1 MNKSLSNFEIM
12 SLLGDKTKIITYPEV
27 RKYTNVE
34 ELLYP
39 WGNIVILYMTGD
51 SYGHWTTLFKHSDGS
66 IEFMDSYGKLPD
78 QPLEVEFIN
87 ERDGQEHFYLTRLLS
102 ICKRKVVYNHYKL
115 QSKDRRVSTCGRWV
129 VLRLL
134 NKEKTLEEF
143 YDELV
148 QEKKKNESFDQLVC
162 RLIKV

>member
-1 MNKSLSNFEIM
+1 
-12 SLLGDKTKIITYPEV
+12 
-27 RKYTNVE
+27 
-34 ELLYP
+34 
-39 WGNIVILYMTGD
+39 
-51 SYGHWTTLFKHSDGS
+51 
-66 IEFMDSYGKLPD
+66 MDSYGKLPD

-102 ICKRKVVYNHYKL
+102 ICKRKVIYNHHPL

>member
-1 MNKSLSNFEIM
+1 MDKSLSNFEIM
-12 SLLGDKTKIITYPEV
+12 SLLGDKTKIITYPEI
-27 RKYTNVE
+27 RKYKNIDD
-34 ELLYP
+34 LLYP

-66 IEFMDSYGKLPD
+66 IEYFDSYGSVVD
-78 QPLEVEFIN
+78 QPLEIEVIGDI
-87 ERDGQEHFYLTRLLS
+87 RGQEHFYLTRLLS
-102 ICKRKVVYNHYKL
+102 ICKRKVVYNHHKL
-115 QSKDRRVSTCGRWV
+115 QSKDRRVSTCGRWC

-143 YDELV
+143 YFELV